1 MTSVHSVSIHEGYCP
16 VTSELY
22 FAYIVISRVD
32 IQSMGKRPSWNLGL
46 SVWQG
51 ELENEFRFK
60 LRIAY
65 EITERLGHVQ

>member
-1 MTSVHSVSIHEGYCP
+1 MTSVHSVSINEDYCP

-32 IQSMGKRPSWNLGL
+32 IQSVGKRSSWTLSL

-51 ELENEFRFK
+51 ELENESRFE
-60 LRIAY
+60 LIENRI
-65 EITERLGHVQ
+65 